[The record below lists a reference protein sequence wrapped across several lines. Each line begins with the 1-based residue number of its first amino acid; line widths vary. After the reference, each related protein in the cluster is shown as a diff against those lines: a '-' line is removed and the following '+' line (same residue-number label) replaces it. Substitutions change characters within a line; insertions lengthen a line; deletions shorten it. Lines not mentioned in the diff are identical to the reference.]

1 MRLRNTDNTAKECNE
16 TKRLLYFQTHYLHN
30 HTSKMVNMSYLI
42 QSLVSFN
49 KFILMNV
56 QIRDVDIVAGEN
68 KMGLIKQR
76 LI

>member
-1 MRLRNTDNTAKECNE
+1 
-16 TKRLLYFQTHYLHN
+16 
-30 HTSKMVNMSYLI
+30 MVNMSYLI